1 MDRINSQ
8 TRSGILLESLYYL
21 DKYENERMSLYKSL
35 VTANRI
41 QIYFDFSTKL
51 IYISAILP
59 IDSVD
64 LKKTITSPDRIVF
77 PDWNEKVNAANAS
90 SYVFV
95 PGYTESVDY
104 EFDEEGRLAVI
115 TIVSVLDSFQ
125 PVGIGDLVYS
135 SAATL
140 QGLDSVLPEPRKN
153 IQITLDEPNLKAI
166 IEAILPFDTYL
177 SASGEI
183 VIIPLDN

>member
-1 MDRINSQ
+1 MDKINSQ

-21 DKYENERMSLYKSL
+21 DRYENERIALYKSL

-41 QIYFDFSTKL
+41 QIYSDFLTKL
-51 IYISAILP
+51 IYVSAILP

-64 LKKTITSPDRIVF
+64 LTKTITSPDRIVF
-77 PDWNEKVNAANAS
+77 PVWNEKVDAVNAS

-104 EFDEEGRLAVI
+104 EFDEEDRLAVI
-115 TIVSVLDSFQ
+115 TIVRVLDSFQ
-125 PVGIGDLVYS
+125 PVGLADLVYS

-140 QGLDSVLPEPRKN
+140 QGLDSVLPEPKKN
-153 IQITLDEPNLKAI
+153 IQITLDEPNLKAV
-166 IEAILPFDTYL
+166 IEAILPFETYL

-183 VIIPLDN
+183 VINLLDE